1 MSSKPPLPLDPAG
14 FQLDPRQGL
23 ARQLYQA
30 LRERILDGRMAS
42 RMRLPASRELAEAL
56 GVSRN
61 TVSLAL
67 QRLVDK
73 GFLVARER
81 SGLFVNPD
89 MLLGQAGQPPLHD
102 GPIGGLNWAQ
112 RLKTAVG
119 QQRNI
124 AKPAQWQ
131 DFAYPFVYGQF
142 DASLMPLTDWRAA
155 SQQSLRSASV
165 RQWSQDHVDRD
176 DPGFRKVT
184 SILVVLHIEWENDT
198 QHESSLYVED
208 MVLFFGGGELWCF
221 VSFVLRIE

>member
-1 MSSKPPLPLDPAG
+1 MRPAHSITDLWVKWLPHFEDSSSTL
-14 FQLDPRQGL
+14 QG
-23 ARQLYQA
+23 RIKEMMV
-30 LRERILDGRMAS
+30 RSILDGWVPTGTPMPPS
-42 RMRLPASRELAEAL
+42 RTLAAAL

-81 SGLFVNPD
+81 SGLFVNPEI
-89 MLLGQAGQPPLHD
+89 LLGQAGDPPTHAGAND
-102 GPIGGLNWAQ
+102 GLNWSQ
-112 RLKTAVG
+112 RLKTAVAE
-119 QQRNI
+119 QRNI

-176 DPGFRKVT
+176 DPGLISQIQHRLLCLSERLFEPDHRARVRD
-184 SILVVLHIEWENDT
+184 VL
-198 QHESSLYVED
+198 
-208 MVLFFGGGELWCF
+208 G
-221 VSFVLRIE
+221 